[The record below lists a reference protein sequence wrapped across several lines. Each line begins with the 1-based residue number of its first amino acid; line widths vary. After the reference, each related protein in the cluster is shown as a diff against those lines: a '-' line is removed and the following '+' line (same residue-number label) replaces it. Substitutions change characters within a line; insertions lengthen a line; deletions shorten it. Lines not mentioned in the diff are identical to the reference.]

1 LNGGRREDRIMST
14 TPKEI
19 GELLRKR
26 RRRMRSWLTPDSHPL
41 VVAQVGEAC
50 AALGAMAGL
59 LGEISPALSRLL
71 IESIGQ
77 EQQLRLIH
85 AQQKER
91 DIEKARQLRLQAQDE
106 TDEEQAALLESLA
119 RSYELAIDMPDM
131 SELRAAG
138 VLLTASKLYRSAE
151 QVSRSRDAAAI
162 KTLGLKAATT
172 AGKWA
177 LKLTPVRHEDLQDL
191 KAVWEA
197 LKTLKEPLD
206 DTTAVLEAGR
216 LRIGQAK
223 AASSLFER
231 LQVIRELAE
240 GWCQAA
246 LQEPFLAEAIGVEDA
261 QTALQ
266 DRLQRARQEGDSKR

>member
-1 LNGGRREDRIMST
+1 MST
-14 TPKEI
+14 PPGEI
-19 GELLRKR
+19 GELLQKR
-26 RRRMRSWLTPDSHPL
+26 RQRVRSWVRPDAHPL
-41 VVAQVGEAC
+41 VAGPVNEAC
-50 AALGAMAGL
+50 AALDAMAGM

-85 AQQKER
+85 AQQKAR
-91 DIEKARQLRLQAQDE
+91 DIEKARQLRLQAQAE
-106 TDEEQAALLESLA
+106 ADEEQAALLESLA
-119 RSYELAIDMPDM
+119 RTYELAIDMPDM
-131 SELRAAG
+131 SDVRAAG

-151 QVSRSRDAAAI
+151 QVSRSQDAAAI
-162 KTLGLKAATT
+162 KTLGLKAVTT

-191 KAVWEA
+191 KDVWEA

-206 DTTAVLEAGR
+206 DATAILEAGR
-216 LRIGQAK
+216 LRSGQAK

-240 GWCQAA
+240 GWCRAA
-246 LQEPFLAEAIGVEDA
+246 LQEPFFAEAIGVEHA
-261 QTALQ
+261 ETALQ
-266 DRLQRARQEGDSKR
+266 DRLQRARLDGDSKS